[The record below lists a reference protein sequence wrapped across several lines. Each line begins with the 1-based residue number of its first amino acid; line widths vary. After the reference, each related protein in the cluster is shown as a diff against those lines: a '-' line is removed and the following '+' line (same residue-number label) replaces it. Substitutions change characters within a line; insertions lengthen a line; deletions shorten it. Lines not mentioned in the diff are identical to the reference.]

1 VSKAVPTRRWVG
13 AGWLS
18 KAGTAMTWEGV
29 RVEHDRIALDEA
41 NGLDSLMAEPE
52 KGRLPLE
59 P

>member
-1 VSKAVPTRRWVG
+1 VPTRRWVG

-18 KAGTAMTWEGV
+18 KAGTARTWEGV
-29 RVEHDRIALDEA
+29 RAEHDRIALDEA